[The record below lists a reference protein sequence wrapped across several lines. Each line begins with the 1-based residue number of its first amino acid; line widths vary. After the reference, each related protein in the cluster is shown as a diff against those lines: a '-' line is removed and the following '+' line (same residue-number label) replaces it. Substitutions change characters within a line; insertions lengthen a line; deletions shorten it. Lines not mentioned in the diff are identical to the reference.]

1 MFKNYNRF
9 NLLISIFFLLLI
21 VHVPLMINKYDL
33 QIGLLYGPILLFAY
47 YSLNNIP
54 GNKIFTILHFL
65 PFFFFSITYLAALN
79 RLTISYVTM
88 FDVVNL
94 VSLLSYSIYILRR
107 TVRDIKLNDKLKML
121 LLEILCLFGLA
132 VSFFLSLGIANR
144 FYKFNSGVNTE
155 FIIISI
161 SVFSIVILIGYFISK
176 YTNVNPQV
184 YYKLAEP
191 NVALTDELT
200 ITQKIYCIE
209 RFTNSMEKERLF
221 LDAKLTEDKL
231 LKFTG
236 MTDKCL
242 DFFLMQHLELEFE
255 DWIAKYRVNHAL
267 ALLKSDNPDV
277 RVEFLANLSGFPSK
291 AEFNKYFK
299 LYTGYSATEYR
310 SRKMPKS

>member
-21 VHVPLMINKYDL
+21 VHVPLMINKFDL

-47 YSLNNIP
+47 FSLNKLSA
-54 GNKIFTILHFL
+54 NKTIATLHFL
-65 PFFFFSITYLAALN
+65 PFFFFSITYLTALN
-79 RLTISYVTM
+79 RLTITYVIM
-88 FDVVNL
+88 FDAVNL
-94 VSLLSYSIYILRR
+94 ISLLSYSIYILRR
-107 TVRDIKLNDKLKML
+107 TVRDIKLNEKLKML

-132 VSFFLSLGIANR
+132 VSFFLSIGIANR

-176 YTNVNPQV
+176 YTNVNTQV
-184 YYKLAEP
+184 YYKLAES
-191 NVALTDELT
+191 NVTLTDELT
-200 ITQKIYCIE
+200 ITQKNYCIE
-209 RFTNSMEKERLF
+209 RFTNSMEKDRLF
-221 LDAKLTEDKL
+221 LDAKLTEEKL

-255 DWIAKYRVNHAL
+255 DWVAKYRVNHAL
-267 ALLKSDNPDV
+267 ALLNSDNPDV
-277 RVEFLANLSGFPSK
+277 KVEFLANLSGFPSK

-310 SRKMPKS
+310 SRKMIKS

>member
-1 MFKNYNRF
+1 
-9 NLLISIFFLLLI
+9 
-21 VHVPLMINKYDL
+21 MINKYDL

-54 GNKIFTILHFL
+54 GNKIFTVLHFL

-79 RLTISYVTM
+79 RLTISYITM

-107 TVRDIKLNDKLKML
+107 TVRDIKLNDRLKML

-132 VSFFLSLGIANR
+132 VSFFLSIGIANR

-176 YTNVNPQV
+176 YTNVNAQV

-200 ITQKIYCIE
+200 ITQKNYCIE
-209 RFTNSMEKERLF
+209 RFTCSMEKERLF
-221 LDAKLTEDKL
+221 LDAKLTENKL

-242 DFFLMQHLELEFE
+242 DFFLIQHLGLEFE

-267 ALLKSDNPDV
+267 VLLKSDNPDV
-277 RVEFLANLSGFPSK
+277 RIEFLANLSGFPSK
-291 AEFNKYFK
+291 AKFNKYFK

-310 SRKMPKS
+310 SRKLPKS